1 MKVVWS
7 PVFLKQYSGDP
18 AARAGRLEPVVEEL
32 QGAVEWEDAD
42 PAGAEALLRCHD
54 RELLEAAR
62 AEGLFDVAALAAG
75 AVVRAA
81 ELALAEPA
89 FALVRPPG
97 HHAGRTRAWGFCR
110 FNNVAVALSE
120 LRARGLVREALV
132 LDFDL
137 HAGDGTLDVLGG
149 EPWVRV
155 VNPVAPSRDEYLADV
170 VTALEHFQGDW
181 IAVSAGFDNHS
192 LDWGGLLHTEDYGFI
207 GLQVGIRTLALGGHC
222 FAALEGGYNPRS
234 LAESVRAFVH
244 GLERGWRK
252 GGSGRADRS

>member
-1 MKVVWS
+1 MKVVWN
-7 PVFLKQYSGDP
+7 PVFLRPYSGDP
-18 AARAGRLEPVVEEL
+18 AARAGRLDLVVEEL
-32 QGAVEWEDAD
+32 QGAAEWEAAE
-42 PAGAEALLRCHD
+42 PVAEEALLRCHD
-54 RELLEAAR
+54 RGLLEAAR

-75 AVVRAA
+75 AAVRAA

-120 LRARGLVREALV
+120 FRARGRVREALV

-137 HAGDGTLDVLGG
+137 HTGDGTLDVLGG

-155 VNPVAPSRDEYLADV
+155 VNPAAPSREEYLADV
-170 VTALEHFQGDW
+170 VAALEHFQGDW

-207 GLQVGIRTLALGGHC
+207 GLQVGIRALALGGHC
-222 FAALEGGYNPRS
+222 FAVLEGGYNPQS
-234 LAESVRAFVH
+234 LAESVRAFIH